1 MHIERPRRLLPARAS
16 CTPRTVKLRKCESH
30 RARAPR
36 RPRPAPD
43 HPASRVSGW
52 ERRGVE
58 RASGSGRHIPP
69 SVSVRVL
76 LLRQAVFSLCSA
88 QPPLRTLARSGL
100 YHSSTRE
107 HADSPPL
114 DRPPRFFRARAGG
127 GHWPAGPT
135 GRLVAQNFED
145 RLEFSRRDRARSSE
159 PAAPTGPRVLVLGS
173 RHTPTRPCGRT
184 GFALRRCD
192 CNVVWSGRLRTRA
205 REIPSCAR
213 ESREARGCVRKI
225 AGYVLAPRAALP
237 ARPLAPSVHPPPG
250 LCPPRVPGPPLAI
263 VKRALDESKQPFS
276 LSNIYAP
283 LHGRIRL
290 VASGPSTTPLHD
302 RGPCSCCPRRTWTL
316 PTSPERP
323 CARMSSQPVYDPAVV
338 AAYYELSVLPFAC
351 LIPIPR

>member
-1 MHIERPRRLLPARAS
+1 MSCRWTRGRRRQLFTLVCSAPLLRDSGGSGADREGGPHWLGRRGAHRRPSGSISMHIERPRRLLPARAS

-145 RLEFSRRDRARSSE
+145 RLEFS
-159 PAAPTGPRVLVLGS
+159 
-173 RHTPTRPCGRT
+173 
-184 GFALRRCD
+184 
-192 CNVVWSGRLRTRA
+192 
-205 REIPSCAR
+205 
-213 ESREARGCVRKI
+213 
-225 AGYVLAPRAALP
+225 
-237 ARPLAPSVHPPPG
+237 
-250 LCPPRVPGPPLAI
+250 
-263 VKRALDESKQPFS
+263 
-276 LSNIYAP
+276 
-283 LHGRIRL
+283 
-290 VASGPSTTPLHD
+290 
-302 RGPCSCCPRRTWTL
+302 
-316 PTSPERP
+316 
-323 CARMSSQPVYDPAVV
+323 
-338 AAYYELSVLPFAC
+338 
-351 LIPIPR
+351 